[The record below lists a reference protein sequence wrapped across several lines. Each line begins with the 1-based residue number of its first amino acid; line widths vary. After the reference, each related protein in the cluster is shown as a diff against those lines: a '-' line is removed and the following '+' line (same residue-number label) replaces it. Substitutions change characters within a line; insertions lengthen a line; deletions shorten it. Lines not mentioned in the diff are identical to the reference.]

1 MGTGDQVSGLGGA
14 ETLRWGW
21 SPDGEVAAAVS
32 RRQEWVLR
40 LEERQEKWV
49 IPDHGGIEYG
59 HGGVSTDEMIV
70 PWGIVG
76 PGIPRGKKMEEPN
89 NTVNTAAVI
98 LHLFKI
104 KQPACWTGEVPASIG
119 R

>member
-1 MGTGDQVSGLGGA
+1 MPIPKPVTVMGTGDQVSGLGGA

-49 IPDHGGIEYG
+49 IPDHGGIEWWAREAG
-59 HGGVSTDEMIV
+59 LDPES
-70 PWGIVG
+70 
-76 PGIPRGKKMEEPN
+76 
-89 NTVNTAAVI
+89 
-98 LHLFKI
+98 
-104 KQPACWTGEVPASIG
+104 G
-119 R
+119 RNPLDV

>member
-1 MGTGDQVSGLGGA
+1 MKEEGLY
-14 ETLRWGW
+14 EDTHFMFLT
-21 SPDGEVAAAVS
+21 
-32 RRQEWVLR
+32 
-40 LEERQEKWV
+40 
-49 IPDHGGIEYG
+49 DHGGIEYG

-104 KQPACWTGEVPASIG
+104 KQPACWTGEVPVSIG